1 MTIDIRSYGRAL
13 RGFLL
18 LASFMAVSAVAQ
30 DFNTM
35 GISDVVRIAN
45 GKLQRGD
52 YAGAIA
58 PLEEIINRLD
68 KITDPQKIE
77 VLQNARFQLA
87 RVYFKTGDI
96 ESGMPLLEKYL
107 EQEPRKQERM
117 AMRMMA
123 QGLFES
129 SDWEQIKKV
138 SSRLLTMRDLTR
150 DDRLNANLMLG
161 QALFQDG
168 DWGACVK
175 PLAYAAENSKDAKT
189 RQVVQVMIVRALVEA
204 AEAAEAEGEA
214 AKWGELFGWIP
225 RVYRTDAKY
234 DITLNLAMMQAGKA
248 RFKQDDSLNAL
259 ILYRMV
265 LPREALIK
273 FSNGRIAKLSEEKR
287 LVGEKK
293 VSTKEYES
301 KEITKEI
308 DALRKLIDQLTELP
322 AYEDEVSF
330 RIGKIYHEL
339 KRYWEGYVLFDM
351 LYDKDPDSP
360 IGAAAISE
368 LVVTLYDLDK
378 IEQAETRILSY
389 LDERIDGQAARTLL
403 ILMMRDNLVK
413 ENGDKVVGLRKY
425 VDRLPA
431 TTDSNELL
439 ISANLHYMLAFGY
452 FQQRAFASAGE
463 QFGLIIDGYPDS
475 PIVSDSY
482 YYRGMTQMMQ
492 AKYQEAIDD
501 FVIYQ
506 EKYPDGEFYPDA
518 SFRQGV
524 CLFGLSKTLEAEVQ
538 FTKFI
543 DRYPGSTFVS
553 EAYSMRGDI
562 FSAKELEDDPD
573 TPDIDESATL
583 DLALKDYRKAIE
595 KSTTP
600 KQASYAA
607 FQAAAV
613 YKLEFKWQE
622 INDLMN
628 YYMEFKGSDADVA
641 EAVFWKGRAQIAL
654 KQVDLAIAAYVDA
667 IMEFGDDVSQE
678 GVDKILRELVTIAN
692 QRLDDDARDSLAIKL
707 KLKQASLESSAKTL
721 ALRLR
726 IARAL
731 LDGEEAVSTL
741 GTKMLASEPDF
752 EIVPPIGLAF
762 MCDAAVASGDTDKM
776 GQLFDYFIENFEES
790 ENLWSA
796 YRAQAHQLVA
806 ADQLQ
811 AALKIIVEAQE
822 IYGADTFMGWAYT
835 LEGDIRIKLKQ
846 YQKAE
851 DAFGAIKGIA
861 SWRGPLYAQ
870 AEFGIGRARLAA
882 EDLEGA
888 HTFFQRTYLLYK
900 AYDGGKWAADGY
912 MAAADCLLKLGREAD
927 AVKTWQK
934 MLEDEYV
941 NTLPQAETAKKLIK
955 QYEGA

>member
-1 MTIDIRSYGRAL
+1 MTIDIRSHGRAL
-13 RGFLL
+13 RVFLL
-18 LASFMAVSAVAQ
+18 LASFMAVSASAQ
-30 DFNTM
+30 NFDTM
-35 GISDVVRIAN
+35 GISSVVGFAN

-58 PLEEIINRLD
+58 PLEEIISRLD

-77 VLQNARFQLA
+77 ILQNARFQLA

-96 ESGMPLLEKYL
+96 KSGMPLLEQYL

-123 QGLFES
+123 QGLFDS
-129 SDWEQIKKV
+129 GDWEQIKKV
-138 SSRLLTMRDLTR
+138 SSRLLTMPDLTK

-168 DWGACVK
+168 EWSACVK
-175 PLAYAAENSKDAKT
+175 PLTYAAENSKDEKT

-204 AEAAEAEGEA
+204 AETAEAEGEA
-214 AKWGELFGWIP
+214 PKWGELFGWIP

-265 LPREALIK
+265 LPREELIE
-273 FSNGRIAKLSEEKR
+273 FSEGRIAKLLEEKR

-293 VSTKEYES
+293 VSTREYES
-301 KEITKEI
+301 NEITKQI

-351 LYDKDPDSP
+351 LYGKEPDGD
-360 IGAAAISE
+360 IGAASIME
-368 LVVTLYDLDK
+368 LVVTLYDLDE
-378 IEQAETRILSY
+378 IDQAEKRILKY
-389 LDERIDGQAARTLL
+389 LDERIKGKAARTLL
-403 ILMMRDNLVK
+403 TLMMRDNLVK

-431 TTDSNELL
+431 TTDSDELL
-439 ISANLHYMLAFGY
+439 IGANLHYMLAFGY
-452 FQQRAFASAGE
+452 FQQREFATAGE
-463 QFGLIIDGYPDS
+463 QFGVIIDGYPDS
-475 PIVSDSY
+475 PILSDSY

-506 EKYPDGEFYPDA
+506 ERYPDGVFYPDA

-524 CLFGLSKTLEAEVQ
+524 CLFGLSKTPEAEVQ

-543 DRYPGSTFVS
+543 DSYPTSTFVS

-562 FSAKELEDDPD
+562 IAAKELEDDPD
-573 TPDIDESATL
+573 TDIDESATL

-613 YKLEFKWQE
+613 YKLEFKWEE
-622 INDLMN
+622 INGLMD
-628 YYMEFKGSDADVA
+628 YYMEFKGAEADVA
-641 EAVFWKGRAQIAL
+641 EAVFWKGRAQIAM
-654 KQVDLAIAAYVDA
+654 KQVDMAVAAYVDA
-667 IMEFGDDVSQE
+667 IMKFGDDVGQE
-678 GVDKILRELVTIAN
+678 GVDKIVRELVTIAN

-707 KLKQASLESSAKTL
+707 RLKQAALEPSAKTL
-721 ALRLR
+721 ALRVQ

-731 LDGEEAVSTL
+731 LEGEEAVSTL

-752 EIVPPIGLAF
+752 EVVPPIGLAL
-762 MCDAAVASGDTDKM
+762 MCDAAVAAGDTDKM
-776 GQLFDYFIENFEES
+776 GQLFDYFIEHFEES

-796 YRAQAHQLVA
+796 YRAKAHQLVA
-806 ADQLQ
+806 VDKLQ
-811 AALKIIVEAQE
+811 AALEIILEAQE

-835 LEGDIRIKLKQ
+835 MEGDIQIKTKQ
-846 YQKAE
+846 YKKAE
-851 DAFGAIKGIA
+851 DAFGAIKGVA

-870 AEFGIGRARLAA
+870 ADFGMGRARLAA
-882 EDLEGA
+882 EDFEGA
-888 HTFFQRTYLLYK
+888 HTFFQRTYLLYRG
-900 AYDGGKWAADGY
+900 YDGGKWAADGY

-941 NTLPQAETAKKLIK
+941 NTLPQAATAKKLIK
-955 QYEGA
+955 KHGGA